1 MLLSGPLVTTDW
13 LNQNIN
19 HKQLVIFDASMAQAG
34 SKIEYKADKIIPGA
48 QRFDFSNQICD
59 LDSVISNTM
68 PSEAKFQRLMREF
81 NINNDSCIVVY
92 DEKGIYSCARAWW
105 MFKAMGFDNVAV
117 LDGGLP
123 DWLANNYPVSTYY
136 SKPNIVGNFEA
147 RYDPNT
153 FVDQNDVLA
162 QIDNKSSLVMDARG
176 KGRFLG
182 EGAEPRAGMRA
193 GHIPNAKSLPY
204 SEIVKNGFMLDRAA
218 LQTEFNNRLINK
230 TDKLIFSC
238 GSGVTACILALGAH
252 ILGYEN
258 LAVYDGSWSEWG
270 ANEQLPIE
278 VGEGTDNKR

>member
-1 MLLSGPLVTTDW
+1 MQLSGPLVTTDW

-34 SKIEYKADKIIPGA
+34 SKTEYKADKIIPGA

-59 LDSVISNTM
+59 LDSAISNTM

-105 MFKAMGFDNVAV
+105 MFIAMGFDNVAV

-123 DWLANNYPVSTYY
+123 AWLAKDYPVSTSYVKANKSGDFKACY
-136 SKPNIVGNFEA
+136 NPQA
-147 RYDPNT
+147 
-153 FVDQNDVLA
+153 FVNQNEILA
-162 QIDNKSSLVMDARG
+162 QLDNKSSLVIDARG

-182 EGAEPRAGMRA
+182 DGAEPRAGMRS
-193 GHIPNAKSLPY
+193 GHIPFAKSLPY
-204 SEIVKNGFMLDRAA
+204 SEIVKNGFMLDRST

-252 ILGYEN
+252 ILSYEN

-270 ANEQLPIE
+270 ANGQLPIE
-278 VGEGTDNKR
+278 VGEGSGIK

>member
-1 MLLSGPLVTTDW
+1 MKLSGPLVTTDW
-13 LNQNIN
+13 LNDNIN
-19 HKQLVIFDASMAQAG
+19 HKQLIIFDASMAQAG
-34 SKIEYKADKIIPGA
+34 SKAAYKAETIIQGA
-48 QRFDFSNQICD
+48 QRFDFSKEVCD
-59 LDSVISNTM
+59 LDSPISNTM
-68 PSEAKFQRLMREF
+68 PSEQKFQHLMREF
-81 NINNDSCIVVY
+81 GVNNDSCIIVY

-105 MFKAMGFDNVAV
+105 MFKAMGFNNVAV

-123 DWLANNYPVSTYY
+123 DWLAKEYPISTSFY
-136 SKPNIVGNFEA
+136 KAKKVGDFKA
-147 RYDPNT
+147 CYIHQT
-153 FVDQNDVLA
+153 FVNQNEVLS
-162 QIDNKSSLVMDARG
+162 QLDNKSSLVMDARG

-182 EGAEPRAGMRA
+182 EGTEPRVGMRA

-270 ANEQLPIE
+270 ASSKLPIE
-278 VGEGTDNKR
+278 VGEGSGIK